1 MPTRAASTDDPRQSA
16 ERDLVTALAPAA
28 PERTPAANDRAIV
41 LFGDVVGS
49 RRDPE
54 GSSNWLRALCGALEQ
69 AYPPADR
76 LAGFGFTQGD
86 ELQGLI
92 AATADPFRAV
102 LVGALH
108 EEARPMRWSI
118 ALGEVVPGTGPA
130 TERAGEAF
138 LRARDGLVNAKL
150 HREGLVVSTGEP
162 GADRLL
168 ADLSPL
174 LAELLAEL
182 TPSQARIAR
191 LMLVE
196 DMRQAD
202 VADELRVSRATVS
215 VAHARGH
222 IRSIDRLLD
231 ALQGIMG
238 AARLALEEPTTSSP
252 PIEGTR

>member
-1 MPTRAASTDDPRQSA
+1 MPTQTA
-16 ERDLVTALAPAA
+16 EARPA
-28 PERTPAANDRAIV
+28 TGTDRAVV
-41 LFGDVVGS
+41 LFGDVVAS

-54 GSSNWLRALCGALEQ
+54 GSSAWLRTLCGALEE
-69 AYPPADR
+69 AFPPTDR
-76 LAGFGFTQGD
+76 VASFGFTQGD
-86 ELQGLI
+86 ELQGLL
-92 AATADPFRAV
+92 APTADPFRAV

-118 ALGEVVPGTGPA
+118 ALGDVAPGTGPA

-138 LRARDGLVNAKL
+138 LRARAGLVEAKL
-150 HREGLVVSTGEP
+150 HREGLLVTTGEP

-168 ADLSPL
+168 ADLAPL

-191 LMLVE
+191 LMLV
-196 DMRQAD
+196 DDLRQAD
-202 VADELRVSRATVS
+202 VADELGVSRATVS

-222 IRSIDRLLD
+222 IRSIGRLLD

-238 AARLALEEPTTSSP
+238 AARLALEESTTTRPTT
-252 PIEGTR
+252 EGIR